1 VCVYYCI
8 TYYTGGPSFGLWSQ
22 PEPQSSLRGNSESA
36 YANRAAANRAA
47 NGPRSPPSREGS
59 LARVTLFVLREKSIC
74 TPGQKSAY
82 DPETPTSI
90 CTPGQTSAYDSETPT
105 SHIGIKT
112 SGSSC
117 GTAVTATEWK
127 KGRDEGHQR
136 PRDVSDVEEPSSIRP
151 QARALG
157 SSVFA
162 PGSVR
167 ARRVR
172 EGRGEVR
179 ASVCVERKL
188 QPVSI

>member
-1 VCVYYCI
+1 
-8 TYYTGGPSFGLWSQ
+8 
-22 PEPQSSLRGNSESA
+22 
-36 YANRAAANRAA
+36 
-47 NGPRSPPSREGS
+47 
-59 LARVTLFVLREKSIC
+59 
-74 TPGQKSAY
+74 
-82 DPETPTSI
+82 
-90 CTPGQTSAYDSETPT
+90 
-105 SHIGIKT
+105 
-112 SGSSC
+112 
-117 GTAVTATEWK
+117 VTATEWK

-188 QPVSI
+188 QPVLDLNSNHGLTNETLISGRPQIISGMS